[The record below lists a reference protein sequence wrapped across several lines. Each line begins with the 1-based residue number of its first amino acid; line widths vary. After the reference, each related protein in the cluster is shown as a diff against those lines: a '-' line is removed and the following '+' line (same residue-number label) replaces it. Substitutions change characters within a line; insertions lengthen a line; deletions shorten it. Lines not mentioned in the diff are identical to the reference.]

1 MKEVEMYSGMHLL
14 GMPGKIILNILVIL
28 INFNQNISHR
38 FLVPQK

>member
-14 GMPGKIILNILVIL
+14 GMAGKIILNILVIL
-28 INFNQNISHR
+28 INFNENISHR